1 VTVAATISNAK
12 RKGIRARAQLV
23 CDERIVVTR
32 TFGKGQGKRTFDI
45 PNLGP
50 ATCDV
55 RLVSS
60 VSTALRYTLRVTLTV
75 ESA

>member
-1 VTVAATISNAK
+1 VA
-12 RKGIRARAQLV
+12 
-23 CDERIVVTR
+23 TR
-32 TFGKGQGKRTFDI
+32 TFGKGQAKRTLDI

-50 ATCDV
+50 ATCDA

-60 VSTALRYTLRVTLTV
+60 VSTSLSYTLRLTLAV

>member
-1 VTVAATISNAK
+1 MAATVSNAK

-23 CDERIVVTR
+23 CDDKVVVTR
-32 TFGKGQGKRTFDI
+32 TFGKGQAKRAFDI

-55 RLVSS
+55 RLTSS
-60 VSTALRYTLRVTLTV
+60 VSTTLRYTLRVTLAV
-75 ESA
+75 QSA

>member
-1 VTVAATISNAK
+1 VAATISNAT

-23 CDERIVVTR
+23 CDERVVVTR
-32 TFGKGQGKRTFDI
+32 TFGKGQAKRTFDI

-60 VSTALRYTLRVTLTV
+60 VATTLSYTLHISLAV
-75 ESA
+75 EST